1 MVENKCAVVTGT
13 NRGIG
18 HAVAEKLAQCG
29 ADLFVC
35 ARTATK
41 EFEEWIK
48 ELQIQTGRKVT
59 PIYFDLTDKNQMKE
73 AFLQIKESS
82 VPVDI
87 LVNVAASV
95 YSANFQMTGMN
106 KLQELFEINYF
117 SQVQFTQYILK
128 IMMKQRKGSIV
139 NIASSGGIDGNP
151 GRTAYNAT
159 KAAVISTTVTLAREL
174 GKSGIRVNAVAPGL
188 IDTDM
193 ARNHTPDHVM
203 KMELEHTCMGRIGK
217 PEEVANVVEFLA
229 SDAASYVT
237 GQVWRVDG
245 GM

>member
-1 MVENKCAVVTGT
+1 MVEDKCAVVTGAS
-13 NRGIG
+13 RGIG
-18 HAVAEKLAQCG
+18 KAVAEKLAYSG
-29 ADLFVC
+29 AEVYVC
-35 ARTATK
+35 ARTATE
-41 EFEEWIK
+41 EFETWAK
-48 ELQIQTGRKVT
+48 NLQEQSGHNIIPV
-59 PIYFDLTDKNQMKE
+59 YFALQDADQMKE
-73 AFLQIKESS
+73 AFFKIKKGHS
-82 VPVDI
+82 PVDI

-95 YSANFQMTGMN
+95 YNANFQMTSSAKM
-106 KLQELFEINYF
+106 QELFEVNYF

-128 IMMKQRKGSIV
+128 LMLRQKRGSIV
-139 NIASSGGIDGNP
+139 NIASSGGMDGNP

-159 KAAVISTTVTLAREL
+159 KAAVISTTVTMAREL
-174 GKSGIRVNAVAPGL
+174 GRNGIRVNAIAPGL

-193 ARNHTPDHVM
+193 ARNHTPEDVM
-203 KMELEHTCMGRIGK
+203 QSELEGTCLGRIGN